1 MIMEHVTIQEISD
14 GYLKMT
20 PDQGY
25 QLQNKKSGRLYS
37 EVVTRENEQDDYIAV
52 GV

>member
-1 MIMEHVTIQEISD
+1 MIMEHVTIQKISD

-37 EVVTRENEQDDYIAV
+37 EVVTHENEVENYQAV
-52 GV
+52 